1 MGNSPVGWVSPQGVT
16 QHPPPE
22 ASVYAALTRP
32 TELPPD
38 LGLAVQIVA
47 TRHPLAMQ
55 RRLLGDRCR
64 WRTVGRIDGLAS
76 AAMEQAARLAALC
89 EPMDLR
95 LVIDDREQA
104 PIAAWSREAGWRAM
118 P

>member
-1 MGNSPVGWVSPQGVT
+1 MVM
-16 QHPPPE
+16 
-22 ASVYAALTRP
+22 AK
-32 TELPPD
+32 LPPD

-47 TRHPLAMQ
+47 ARHPLALQ
-55 RRLLGDRCR
+55 RKLAGDRGR
-64 WRTVGRIDGLAS
+64 WRTVGRIVGLAA
-76 AAMEQAARLAALC
+76 AAMERAARLAALC

-104 PIAAWSREAGWRAM
+104 PIAAWSRDAGWHGL